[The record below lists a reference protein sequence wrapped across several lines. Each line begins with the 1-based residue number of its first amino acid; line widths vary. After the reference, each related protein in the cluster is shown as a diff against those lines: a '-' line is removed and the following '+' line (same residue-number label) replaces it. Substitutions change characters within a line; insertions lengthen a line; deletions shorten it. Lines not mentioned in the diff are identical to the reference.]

1 LCRQN
6 RCLHLSILSNL
17 FYFQIHITT
26 TPPYF
31 PPNPLKREPLFS
43 SSPITCNFDSF
54 PSFVLVPLVPV
65 PFSPISQSK
74 ASYTPFNNNTMCL
87 MLLAIFIFIFNLQFL
102 QIQCFS
108 LCSYS
113 SLFFNANS
121 IYVFVILKPNILHK
135 IALVEEVEI
144 K

>member
-1 LCRQN
+1 MPSSLYSQTF
-6 RCLHLSILSNL
+6 

-26 TPPYF
+26 TPSYF

-74 ASYTPFNNNTMCL
+74 ATYTPFNNNTMCL
-87 MLLAIFIFIFNLQFL
+87 MLLTLFLFIFDLQFL

-113 SLFFNANS
+113 SLIFNFCKFNLCVCHPQAKYS
-121 IYVFVILKPNILHK
+121 S
-135 IALVEEVEI
+135 
-144 K
+144 